1 MSQSKVFTGVIWAAV
16 QRFGTMI
23 ISFIAN
29 IVLARLLTPDDFGT
43 VGMLL
48 FFLAIANVFVDSGF
62 GSALIQKKDANDKDC
77 STVFV
82 INIIMSTALYA
93 VLFFCAPFIARFY
106 DVPLLKPILRVQGL
120 VLFINAFTIVQSTLL
135 RKKLDFKKLSI
146 SNIIGNVVG
155 TIVAIVMAALGCG
168 VWSLVARG
176 LTVSFVVS
184 ALLWG
189 MSDWKASILFDKASF
204 KGLFNFGGFI
214 LLSSII
220 TTISNNVQTLI
231 IGKLF
236 SPSSLGNY
244 TQARTLRNIC
254 TESVSSVIGQVL
266 YPDFSNHQD
275 NNEHIIEKLNNAV
288 YIISYVVAALM
299 ALCFVLAKPLIMF
312 LYGSQ
317 WVTCIQHFRILCL
330 GGVFLAVQD
339 VNYYVTA
346 AKGQSKTLFYFN
358 LIKVCIYIL
367 LLSLGGKWFGM
378 IGLLYAMVIFAIV
391 AYAFYSLLSS
401 HFLSTKA
408 TKQYFNVLKSIAI
421 SLIPGVI
428 CWLIMPF
435 VDKLPNIVQI
445 GIIGATF
452 ALIFIAVSMIFKPIP
467 FEYLNNS
474 VKSILNKILNKHD

>member
-1 MSQSKVFTGVIWAAV
+1 MSQSKVFTGVIWSAI

-23 ISFIAN
+23 ISFVAN

-62 GSALIQKKDANDKDC
+62 GSALIQKKDANNNDC

-93 VLFFCAPFIARFY
+93 ILFFSAPYIARFY

-135 RKKLDFKKLSI
+135 RKELDFKKLSI
-146 SNIIGNVVG
+146 ANIVGNIVG
-155 TIVAIVMAALGCG
+155 TVVAIVMAALGCG
-168 VWSLVARG
+168 VWSLVVRG

-189 MSDWKASILFDKASF
+189 MSDWKASLLFDKASF
-204 KGLFNFGGFI
+204 TDLFNFGGFI

-220 TTISNNVQTLI
+220 TTISNNVQTLV

-236 SPSSLGNY
+236 APSSLGNY

-254 TESVSSVIGQVL
+254 TDSVSSVIGQVL

-275 NNEHIIEKLNNAV
+275 NNDHIIEKLNNAV

-299 ALCFVLAKPLIMF
+299 ALCFVLAKPLVML

-317 WVTCIQHFRILCL
+317 WVTCIQYFRILCL

-358 LIKVCIYIL
+358 LVKVCIYIL
-367 LLSLGGKWFGM
+367 LLYFGGRLFG
-378 IGLLYAMVIFAIV
+378 ISGLLYSMVIFSII
-391 AYAFYSLLSS
+391 AYLFYSLLST
-401 HFLSTKA
+401 HFLSAKA
-408 TKQYFNVLKSIAI
+408 IKQYINIIKSI
-421 SLIPGVI
+421 LIGVI
-428 CWLIMPF
+428 PAVVCWF
-435 VDKLPNIVQI
+435 VVPHIDTLPNIIQI
-445 GIIGATF
+445 CAVGLF
-452 ALIFIAVSMIFKPIP
+452 YLSIFLVI
-467 FEYLNNS
+467 
-474 VKSILNKILNKHD
+474 SILVKPLPYIYIRNSIKPLFEHIK